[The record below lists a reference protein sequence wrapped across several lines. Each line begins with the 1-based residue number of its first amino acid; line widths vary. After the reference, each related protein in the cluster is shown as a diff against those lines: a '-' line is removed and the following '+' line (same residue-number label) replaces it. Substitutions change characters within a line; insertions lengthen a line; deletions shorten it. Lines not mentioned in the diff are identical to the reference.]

1 MKKDIWI
8 FQNGRIVIEKS
19 VYYAKSADFV
29 HQFDKLFQGESS
41 SKTDASND
49 R

>member
-8 FQNGRIVIEKS
+8 FQNGGIFIEKS

-29 HQFDKLFQGESS
+29 HQFNKLFQG
-41 SKTDASND
+41 ASND